1 MVVRAKK
8 MLLKEKPMLKL
19 TLIVLTCLTCLGPVS
34 AQTALKTVAGDYEG
48 AFGSRPFHLRLH
60 VRISSP
66 TTLTRTLDSID
77 EDAFGIPCTEFVL
90 SGTQFSFTSPSTSDN
105 YKGEISADEN
115 TITGT
120 LTQSGSRPLV
130 FTRIVHAANS
140 ASEKSASLSNPQWVH
155 FGTDRKLVYATT
167 RKGDRIPD
175 FSSAGY
181 RGCGVALPHA
191 TTRMKIPPKGAV
203 DDTPAIQAALDR
215 VAKLAPGQI
224 AVPVTSLPE
233 LLFKSPLRA
242 P

>member
-181 RGCGVALPHA
+181 RGGGVALPHA

>member
-1 MVVRAKK
+1 
-8 MLLKEKPMLKL
+8 
-19 TLIVLTCLTCLGPVS
+19 
-34 AQTALKTVAGDYEG
+34 
-48 AFGSRPFHLRLH
+48 

-66 TTLTRTLDSID
+66 TTLTGTLDSID

-105 YKGEISADEN
+105 YKGEISADGN

-120 LTQSGSRPLV
+120 LTQSGSLPLV

-140 ASEKSASLSNPQWVH
+140 AGEKSASLSNSQWVH

-175 FSSAGY
+175 FSSAGCL
-181 RGCGVALPHA
+181 GGGVALPHA